1 MKIFVLF
8 LIILFFIPFIVH
20 AKDNAED
27 SIGNWKNLENSVNN
41 AFFFVVDK
49 IISIQAFF
57 ITEAYAVGRL
67 VLFIA
72 LLSAGLNYVLTGTGF
87 KENMIKIMKA
97 SVFFLIVIAAY
108 PKIIGWITNYTY
120 NLAYNSLGSSVE
132 QYYNKKMVTMNKDVI
147 IYSGSKV
154 LSDGT
159 GAFGDNGT
167 YTTNTYN
174 TIKTL
179 TAEFEMST
187 PELQE
192 IFSNIKQNR
201 SVKVNKTTLSYT
213 SFAPA
218 AVVQLLLVT
227 ANSAF
232 SFADEAKKNA
242 LGISEF
248 SVVIKG
254 LICGFFLIF
263 TGVFALIEYL
273 ICLIEFMLIA
283 SVGIIL
289 FPTSIWDGSKF
300 LSEKFI
306 GALVGFFMKLL
317 FCNIAIFLL
326 LYGYVSMFHI
336 IGTQKFGGSIDQIAF
351 IIFSCLLFFFICKSA
366 PALAQ
371 SLLTG
376 TPSLNAAGAIGAA
389 AGAISAVATT
399 AGIAQ
404 RAGGAVANAA
414 GAVAGGGA
422 RAVGGA
428 VGSITEANAAK
439 TAAMS
444 DVAAAGGSSRQI
456 KQAGNFAFAS
466 SMLSD
471 VGDSFKSG
479 ALGLAR
485 SISGGKGAGFSGGGG
500 GNNPHS
506 WRDSFNNTTVTDSVT
521 GKERNQT
528 IGEHLTNRK
537 DEGTSRGKNSAL
549 NYIAK
554 KGL

>member
-1 MKIFVLF
+1 LDN
-8 LIILFFIPFIVH
+8 IL
-20 AKDNAED
+20 KNWYSLGD
-27 SIGNWKNLENSVNN
+27 SINN
-41 AFFFVVDK
+41 AFFFVLDT
-49 IISIQAFF
+49 IIGIQDFF
-57 ITEAYAVGRL
+57 ISEAYAVGRL
-67 VLFIA
+67 VLLIA
-72 LLSAGLNYVLTGTGF
+72 LLSAALNYALTGTGF

-108 PKIIGWITNYTY
+108 PKIIGWMTNYTY
-120 NLAYNSLGSSVE
+120 KLAYDSLGSYVE
-132 QYYNKKMVTMNKDVI
+132 QYYNKKLVIMNKDI
-147 IYSGSKV
+147 PKYSGSKS

-159 GAFGDNGT
+159 GALGGPNDVIGT
-167 YTTNTYN
+167 YTRDTFNTVA
-174 TIKTL
+174 TL
-179 TAEFEMST
+179 TGSFQLST
-187 PELQE
+187 SELKD
-192 IFSNIKQNR
+192 IFSKIKQDR
-201 SVKVNKTTLSYT
+201 SVEVKNTTLSYT

-227 ANSAF
+227 ANNAF
-232 SFADEAKKNA
+232 TFADSGKKNW

-248 SVVIKG
+248 SAVLKG
-254 LICGFFLIF
+254 LICGFFLLF

-273 ICLIEFMLIA
+273 ICLLEFMLVA

-326 LYGYVSMFHI
+326 LYGYASMFHI
-336 IGTQKFGGSIDQIAF
+336 LGSQKFSGSIDQIAF
-351 IIFSCLLFFFICKSA
+351 ILFSCLLFFFICKSA

-389 AGAISAVATT
+389 AGAVSAFAAT
-399 AGIAQ
+399 AGFAQ
-404 RAGGAVANAA
+404 KAGGAVANAA

-439 TAAMS
+439 TAAMT
-444 DVAAAGGSSRQI
+444 DVAAAGGSSSQI
-456 KQAGNFAFAS
+456 RQAGNRAFAS
-466 SMLSD
+466 SLWND
-471 VGDSFKSG
+471 AKDSAKTG

-485 SISGGKGAGFSGGGG
+485 SISGAKGGT
-500 GNNPHS
+500 NPHS
-506 WRDSFNNTTVTDSVT
+506 WRQDFNNSANPDGTHQSI
-521 GKERNQT
+521 K
-528 IGEHLTNRK
+528 EHLGKRET
-537 DEGTSRGKNSAL
+537 EGKSRGKNSAL

-554 KGL
+554 KKL